1 LARPHLARER
11 SQTIKRALAVSLL
24 VGCTLL
30 TIATSAM
37 AEKTYRIGMLEMTS
51 AAANA
56 ANLNALTDGLRPLG
70 YEVGRNLV
78 IYYRSAERDPRRF
91 PDLAAELAAADVD
104 IIVTRHIVAAAS
116 ALKVVPGKPIVMP
129 GAGDLVAFGLAK
141 SLARPGG
148 LVTGFTEVAT
158 PLSATRLQLIKE
170 AFPGI
175 RRVGTLVEPSTAANP
190 ERPTARKATSGRVR
204 KTKARAAAAPVA
216 RAVTAEAAVPSFG
229 FNVGVLRVSKSDDLN
244 AALQASARRR
254 DEALLVG
261 GGAVLQSNIARIV
274 EFVAKQRI
282 PAVYALPEFVEAG
295 GLMAYAVSLPDL
307 YRRAGAYVDRIFKGA
322 RPGDLPIEP
331 PTQYQLVV
339 NLRAAYALDLSLPEE
354 LVARA
359 ERVIE

>member
-1 LARPHLARER
+1 M
-11 SQTIKRALAVSLL
+11 SLL
-24 VGCTLL
+24 IGLASLAT
-30 TIATSAM
+30 ATSAM
-37 AEKTYRIGMLEMTS
+37 AEKTFRIGMLEMTS

-56 ANLNALTDGLRPLG
+56 ANLNALTDALRPLG

-78 IYYRSAERDPRRF
+78 IYYRSADRDPRRF

-148 LVTGFTEVAT
+148 LVTGLTEVTT
-158 PLSATRLQLIKE
+158 PLNATRLQLIKE

-175 RRVGTLVEPSTAANP
+175 RRVGTLVEPSAATKP
-190 ERPTARKATSGRVR
+190 ERPTSRKAESGRKAKSGGAR
-204 KTKARAAAAPVA
+204 KTKARATAAAAAPAA
-216 RAVTAEAAVPSFG
+216 RAATAEPVVPSFG
-229 FNVGVLRVSKSDDLN
+229 FDVGMLRVSKSDDLN
-244 AALQASARRR
+244 AALQASVRRR

-261 GGAVLQSNIARIV
+261 GGTVLQGNIPRIV
-274 EFVAKQRI
+274 EFAAKQRI

-295 GLMAYAVSLPDL
+295 GLMAYAVSVPHL
-307 YRRAGAYVDRIFKGA
+307 YRRAGTYVDRIFKGA
-322 RPGDLPIEP
+322 RPGDLPIEQP
-331 PTQYQLVV
+331 VQYQLVV
-339 NLRAAYALDLSLPEE
+339 NLRAAQALDLSLPEQ

-359 ERVIE
+359 DRVIE